1 MAYPEQ
7 TFSTLLALRNYTNTN
22 LIPNGM
28 QEIDGS
34 ALNNVLNSIYDFL
47 VQYTVNGELAN
58 VDNTSGQVVVVSK
71 PMTVFMGAPTS
82 IQWDDDVQNEYYFI
96 NATGYDIP
104 ISVGYSYMDVYEDT
118 KVIIPARQVIHIAKA
133 VNGGWVQVNNIGGG
147 GSADL
152 PPQSGNSGKVL
163 ATNGTTPFWVGMT
176 HKITSADFEGP
187 TECPLPQFAAFD
199 LEIFFC
205 DLPNFIFESAG
216 QWAALPGGGFEVLIS
231 GFDSTSWNYTFIIML
246 KAKS

>member
-96 NATGYDIP
+96 N
-104 ISVGYSYMDVYEDT
+104 V
-118 KVIIPARQVIHIAKA
+118 
-133 VNGGWVQVNNIGGG
+133 
-147 GSADL
+147 
-152 PPQSGNSGKVL
+152 
-163 ATNGTTPFWVGMT
+163 
-176 HKITSADFEGP
+176 
-187 TECPLPQFAAFD
+187 
-199 LEIFFC
+199 
-205 DLPNFIFESAG
+205 
-216 QWAALPGGGFEVLIS
+216 
-231 GFDSTSWNYTFIIML
+231 
-246 KAKS
+246 